1 MIPGGKGATS
11 RGAGAEPWG
20 RIGEKG
26 RKKKGIRNTAKKRCR
41 GVSKGMMV

>member
-1 MIPGGKGATS
+1 MKLGGKGATS

-26 RKKKGIRNTAKKRCR
+26 RKKKGVRNTR
-41 GVSKGMMV
+41 GDVGASVRG